1 MKHQQ
6 KKIKFNFGYDANRM
20 LVKKLVVNFLNHGYL
35 ETTEKK
41 AKVLKQVIE
50 RLVSKMKIKNN
61 ANKNYLLRYLSKT
74 KLVNECFNIIGP
86 SLAKINGGY
95 VRIIKKQER
104 AGDGSKLA
112 RIDWAYPVLKKE
124 IVNEDESKKNV
135 KKVKDVTTN
144 EKSH

>member
-50 RLVSKMKIKNN
+50 RLVSKMKIKTN

-74 KLVNECFNIIGP
+74 KLVDECFEVIGP
-86 SLAKINGGY
+86 ALANVNGGY
-95 VRIIKKQER
+95 VRIVKKQER
-104 AGDGSKLA
+104 SGDGAKLA
-112 RIDWAYPVLKKE
+112 KIEWAYPVVKKE
-124 IVNEDESKKNV
+124 IVKKDGSKKNV
-135 KKVKDVTTN
+135 KKVKDVKTN
-144 EKSH
+144 EKSK